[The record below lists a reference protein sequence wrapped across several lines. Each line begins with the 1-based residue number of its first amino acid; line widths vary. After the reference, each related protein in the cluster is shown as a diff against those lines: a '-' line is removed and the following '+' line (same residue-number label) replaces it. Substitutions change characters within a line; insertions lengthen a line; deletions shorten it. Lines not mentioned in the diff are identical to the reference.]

1 MLHTTLNLEEKTDN
15 KNSQTNTQS
24 KGYFLGDKSVH
35 SRLMKWRDELKTL
48 FPVAIKNN
56 NQQSNLVTLKHKSI
70 TTLLYSIKPS
80 LGHETTNMI
89 EGLHYMEHEGKR

>member
-1 MLHTTLNLEEKTDN
+1 
-15 KNSQTNTQS
+15 
-24 KGYFLGDKSVH
+24 
-35 SRLMKWRDELKTL
+35 MKWRDELKTL

>member
-24 KGYFLGDKSVH
+24 KGYFLGDKFVH

-48 FPVAIKNN
+48 FPIAIKSS
-56 NQQSNLVTLKHKSI
+56 NQQSTLVHIKHKSI
-70 TTLLYSIKPS
+70 TTLFYSIKPS
-80 LGHETTNMI
+80 
-89 EGLHYMEHEGKR
+89 